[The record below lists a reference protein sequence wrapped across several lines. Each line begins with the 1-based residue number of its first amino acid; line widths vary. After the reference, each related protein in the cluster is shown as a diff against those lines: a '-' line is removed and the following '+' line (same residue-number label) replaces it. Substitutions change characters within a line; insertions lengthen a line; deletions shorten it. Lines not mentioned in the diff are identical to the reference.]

1 MVAAENTKRRIRNG
15 DSVSTSSPK
24 VVTVAKQRFEL
35 QRDQVERTMRYVL
48 PEPITSH
55 YVVIDRR
62 RYPPK
67 QVVGVLTGLDRADF
81 TSHQARRILMGLGFA
96 AGRRPAEDLF
106 ARRAG
111 YETRSGDVL
120 RGRRDRR
127 AGARPEQAAYGSRR
141 PDAETLAPFI
151 GQWVATR
158 DTDVL
163 VAAADPRT
171 VVSWL
176 DEHRQQADSM
186 FRVPGSEFE
195 ATGLAPA

>member
-1 MVAAENTKRRIRNG
+1 MAEAL
-15 DSVSTSSPK
+15 PK
-24 VVTVAKQRFEL
+24 IVKVAKQRFEL

-55 YVVIDRR
+55 YVVIDQR

-67 QVVGVLTGLDRADF
+67 QVIGVLTGIDRADF

-106 ARRAG
+106 DRRPGYEARAG
-111 YETRSGDVL
+111 TALPE
-120 RGRRDRR
+120 RDQPTA
-127 AGARPEQAAYGSRR
+127 AGAAHASHGSRR
-141 PDAETLAPFI
+141 PDGDALGPFVS
-151 GQWVATR
+151 QWVATR
-158 DTDVL
+158 GADVL
-163 VAAADPRT
+163 VAASDPRT

-176 DEHRQQADSM
+176 AEHGQHADSM

-195 ATGLAPA
+195 ASGLAPA

>member
-1 MVAAENTKRRIRNG
+1 MSA
-15 DSVSTSSPK
+15 SPAK
-24 VVTVAKQRFEL
+24 IVTVAKQRFEL
-35 QRDQVERTMRYVL
+35 RRDQVERTMRYVL

-81 TSHQARRILMGLGFA
+81 TSHQARRILTGLGFA

-106 ARRAG
+106 DRQAG
-111 YETRSGDVL
+111 YETRPGGAFSG
-120 RGRRDRR
+120 RQAR
-127 AGARPEQAAYGSRR
+127 ARPKPAGHSSRR

-158 DTDVL
+158 DADVL
-163 VAAADPRT
+163 VAAADPRM

-176 DEHRQQADSM
+176 AEHRQQADSM
-186 FRVPGSEFE
+186 FRVPASEFE